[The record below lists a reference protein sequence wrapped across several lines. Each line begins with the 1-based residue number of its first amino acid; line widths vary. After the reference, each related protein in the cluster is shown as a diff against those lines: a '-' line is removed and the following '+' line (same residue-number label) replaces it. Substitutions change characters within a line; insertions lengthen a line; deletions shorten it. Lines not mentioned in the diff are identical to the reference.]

1 MGSIGRAHEQF
12 LVLAF
17 YCLTVILFKEIN
29 VVYLIYDIHKIVVI
43 ITVAQ
48 EKYNSSKYR
57 QPLSNFLIDQE
68 VVFVVTHLVKIPS

>member
-17 YCLTVILFKEIN
+17 YCLIVILFKEIN
-29 VVYLIYDIHKIVVI
+29 VLYLIYDIHNIVVI

-48 EKYNSSKYR
+48 GKYSSSEYR
-57 QPLSNFLIDQE
+57 EPWSDILTDQG
-68 VVFVVTHLVKIPS
+68 VISAVTHLVKISS

>member
-17 YCLTVILFKEIN
+17 YCLIVILFKEIN
-29 VVYLIYDIHKIVVI
+29 VIYLIYDVHKIVVI

-48 EKYNSSKYR
+48 EKYNSSQYG
-57 QPLSNFLIDQE
+57 QPTSNSRIDQE